1 MEKLKKPLLVR
12 NMDGT
17 VNVEGAIIHQIEC
30 NMFFK
35 GHIERARM
43 DVYNLEK
50 TKVILE
56 MS

>member
-17 VNVEGAIIHQIEC
+17 VNIEGAIIHQIEC

-35 GHIERARM
+35 GHVERAS
-43 DVYNLEK
+43 
-50 TKVILE
+50 VIDRQ
-56 MS
+56 